1 MRSAR
6 ALTAILPVL
15 FLVAAG
21 CIFEPRE
28 AESPDAGEEATWIT
42 PNLPKD
48 VFVNLTTGLAAD
60 ANSNYERSLSQDFT
74 FVPLP
79 EDVGALGA
87 EVFEGWNKEI
97 EMEFLTRLKGIFLG
111 ERTIQFGDENMVFDR
126 EDIDVPATGFAE
138 FEGEYLM
145 TLDPGDGSPVEH
157 YAGRAIF
164 YLEKQ
169 TQGWMLTKWED
180 IDVSGSYPTSGYL
193 RGTLR
198 GSN

>member
-1 MRSAR
+1 MRVIR
-6 ALTAILPVL
+6 ALIILLPAL
-15 FLVAAG
+15 LAAG

-28 AESPDAGEEATWIT
+28 AEPPGTGDEATWIT

-60 ANSNYERSLSQDFT
+60 ANSNYERSLGQNFT
-74 FVPLP
+74 FVPTP
-79 EDVGALGA
+79 EVVSQLGS
-87 EVFEGWNKEI
+87 EVFDGWDKEV

-111 ERTIQFGDENMVFDR
+111 ERAIQFGDENMVFDR
-126 EDIDVPATGFAE
+126 EDIDVPAPGFAE

-145 TLDPGDGSPVEH
+145 TLDPGDGSPVE
-157 YAGRAIF
+157 YYGGRAVF

-169 TQGWMLTKWED
+169 TQGWMLIKWED
-180 IDVSGSYPTSGYL
+180 IDVSGSYPTSGHL

>member
-1 MRSAR
+1 MRVR
-6 ALTAILPVL
+6 RTALILLPILLFTAG
-15 FLVAAG
+15 G
-21 CIFEPRE
+21 CLFEPRD
-28 AESPDAGEEATWIT
+28 AESPDSGDEATWIT

-60 ANSNYERSLSQDFT
+60 ANSNYERSLGQSFT
-74 FVPLP
+74 FTPLP
-79 EDVGALGA
+79 EDEAALGS
-87 EVFEGWNKEI
+87 EVFAGWNKDI

-111 ERTIQFGDENMVFDR
+111 ERTVQFGDENMVFER
-126 EDIDVPATGFAE
+126 EDIDVPAPGFAE
-138 FEGEYLM
+138 FEGEYLL

-157 YAGRAIF
+157 YAGKAVF